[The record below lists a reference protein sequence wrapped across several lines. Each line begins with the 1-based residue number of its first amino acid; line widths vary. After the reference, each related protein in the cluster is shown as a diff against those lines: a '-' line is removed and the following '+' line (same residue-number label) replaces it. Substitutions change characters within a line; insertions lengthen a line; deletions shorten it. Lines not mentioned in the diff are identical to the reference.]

1 MRLSVAGRSFSV
13 AAILCLLALPSARAL
28 SSADDVLDPAALADL
43 QSRAEHAQ
51 AREQC
56 FLYAELVHN
65 YVEVAGKQLAAG
77 EVEQARVSLNRVQTF
92 AELVHKG
99 LAKDTKRIK
108 NAEMLLHATTFHLN
122 QFMHMISS
130 EDEAFV
136 QATLKKLDKL
146 HDELLAEVFSH

>member
-1 MRLSVAGRSFSV
+1 MRLSVAS
-13 AAILCLLALPSARAL
+13 AALLLLLALPSARAF
-28 SSADDVLDPAALADL
+28 SSSDELLDPAALADL

-56 FLYAELVHN
+56 FLYTELVHN

-77 EVEQARVSLNRVQTF
+77 DIDEAKASLNRVQTF
-92 AELVHKG
+92 ADLVHKV
-99 LAKDTKRIK
+99 LAKDTKRVK
-108 NAEMLLHATTFHLN
+108 NAEMLMHLTTFHLT
-122 QFMHMISS
+122 QLMHLISS

-146 HDELLAEVFSH
+146 HDELLAQVFAH